1 MTLKELKF
9 KGLYNHIMTGVSHML
24 PFVVGGGILYSFA
37 FLIDAKNAAEA
48 TFGAT
53 TAFPAWLLEI
63 GGFAFAY
70 MLPILGAFIAY
81 SISDKPGIMPGFVSG
96 LIASKGGSGFLG
108 AIVGGIAAGII
119 ILILKEL
126 SSGLPKAL
134 EGVKTLII
142 FPVIGLLLVGAC
154 MIPVNG
160 VVTPI
165 NSFLTVCLQGLSGQ
179 SAILLGAVIGAMLA
193 VDMGGPINKV
203 AYLFAVATLTA
214 PDGTATASVAMG
226 AAGCSAMVISTSCAV
241 ATTLFPKKFTP
252 GLREAGKAA
261 YLMGLTFIAEG
272 AIPFVIAKPKAI
284 LPSIVT
290 GAAVAGAL
298 AGAFGITLSAP
309 IGGIFTLPLT
319 SSIPLYLL
327 CFLVGTAV
335 SVLMIYIFTRN
346 EADYQ

>member
-1 MTLKELKF
+1 MRLKEFKL

-37 FLIDAKNAAEA
+37 FLFDSKNATEA
-48 TFGAT
+48 TFGST
-53 TAFPAWLLEI
+53 TALPAWLLQL
-63 GGFAFAY
+63 GGFAFSN

-81 SISDKPGIMPGFVSG
+81 SIADKPGIMIGFVAG
-96 LIASKGGSGFLG
+96 LIASNGGSGFIG
-108 AIVGGIAAGII
+108 ALVGGILAGLI

-126 SSGLPKAL
+126 AVGLPKSL

-142 FPVIGLLLVGAC
+142 FPVIGLLLIGAC

-165 NSFLTVCLQGLSGQ
+165 NTFLTSWLQGLSGQ
-179 SAILLGAVIGAMLA
+179 SAIVLGAVIGAMLA
-193 VDMGGPINKV
+193 ADMGGPINKV

-252 GLREAGKAA
+252 NLREAGKAA
-261 YLMGLTFIAEG
+261 YFMGLTFIAEG
-272 AIPFVIAKPKAI
+272 AIPFAIAKPKQI
-284 LPSIVT
+284 LPSIIT
-290 GAAVAGAL
+290 GAAVAGGL

-309 IGGIFTLPLT
+309 IGGVFTLPLT
-319 SSIPLYLL
+319 SNIPLYLL
-327 CFLVGTAV
+327 CFIVGTAV
-335 SVLMIYIFTRN
+335 SVFMIYMFTRKQ
-346 EADYQ
+346 EDYQ